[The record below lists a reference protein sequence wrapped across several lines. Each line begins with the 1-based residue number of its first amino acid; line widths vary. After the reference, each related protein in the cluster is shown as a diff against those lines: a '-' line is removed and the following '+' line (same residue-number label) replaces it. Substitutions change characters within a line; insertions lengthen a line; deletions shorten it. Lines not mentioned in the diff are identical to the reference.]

1 MFRRVVV
8 PVKPNHSALRNVWM
22 RVPVVPV
29 PAHVM
34 INGIR
39 NVSSNSKSGSAKVVE
54 AAAKSK
60 NDTGELIDPS
70 DSKTRV
76 AKVKKE
82 KKPPLWDRIKHELTH
97 YVNGTKLLGYEI
109 KVSTKLLAK
118 TVQGYELSRREK
130 NQLKRTMGDIFR
142 LVPFSAFL
150 IVPFAELLLP
160 VALKIFPNLL
170 PSTYESG
177 KDKKIKRTKL
187 NDIRAKTSNFLQE
200 TLEESSLINYKSL
213 ESAEKKKQFLN
224 FFKKLNS
231 TKDGKENVF
240 THDEILKV
248 AKMFKNDTVLD
259 NLSRPQ
265 LIAMAKYMS
274 LRPFGNDNML
284 RYQIRFNLK
293 NIMADD
299 KTIDYEG
306 VSSLTD
312 EELYQACVSRGIKT
326 FGVSKETLVENL
338 KVWLDMRLRDHV
350 PSVLLVL
357 SSAYTFGG
365 IPKEQKVDAYSTA
378 SIENK
383 VEDTKFN
390 NLLDFYYDG
399 ILQVLSSIPDPVYNV
414 AKLDVSE
421 SKEAAP
427 SSKSDTKPESKEES
441 TITQLATEALATN
454 ATATAVAA
462 AKASAVAAA
471 TSEAVA
477 SSTSSAKLGE
487 ATTASEKAEPTVIG
501 EEKELAKET
510 QPSSENDRKG
520 TIEEAEA
527 EAEEEEED
535 GQPKSDDN
543 AFKLRVLKEQ
553 EELIKKEEE
562 EARLRSQ
569 REVIEDDISLDENED
584 TNDKPSSEPV
594 KDLEEA
600 TEQTESKKQN

>member
-1 MFRRVVV
+1 MFRRVVT
-8 PVKPNHSALRNVWM
+8 PVKPGYGILRNNAGL
-22 RVPVVPV
+22 RVPVLPV
-29 PAHVM
+29 PAHVTM
-34 INGIR
+34 IAGGKR
-39 NVSSNSKSGSAKVVE
+39 FASSNSNSETGTVTNT
-54 AAAKSK
+54 AAATTDKAS
-60 NDTGELIDPS
+60 TGELVDA
-70 DSKTRV
+70 SKAPATKPV
-76 AKVKKE
+76 AAKKE

-109 KVSTKLLAK
+109 KVSTKLLVK
-118 TVQGYELSRREK
+118 FVQGYELSRREK

-150 IVPFAELLLP
+150 IIPFAELLLP

-177 KDKKIKRTKL
+177 KEKKIKRTKL
-187 NDIRAKTSNFLQE
+187 NEIRAKTSNFLQE

-213 ESAEKKKQFLN
+213 ESTEKKKQFLN

-231 TKDGKENVF
+231 TKDGKENLF
-240 THDEILKV
+240 THEEILNV

-293 NIMADD
+293 HIIEDD

-306 VSSLTD
+306 AASLSD

-326 FGVSKETLVENL
+326 FGVSKDELLENL
-338 KVWLDMRLRDHV
+338 KVWLDLRLRHQV

-378 SIENK
+378 SIEAE

-414 AKLDVSE
+414 TKLDVSE
-421 SKEAAP
+421 SKEP
-427 SSKSDTKPESKEES
+427 SSSTAAAAKAEPKEEPS
-441 TITQLATEALATN
+441 ITKLASEALATN
-454 ATATAVAA
+454 ASAASAA
-462 AKASAVAAA
+462 ANVVSNIASASPKSETETKPASAKSESSV
-471 TSEAVA
+471 TDQKKEAVQEPQPEQ
-477 SSTSSAKLGE
+477 AKD
-487 ATTASEKAEPTVIG
+487 
-501 EEKELAKET
+501 EKEAV
-510 QPSSENDRKG
+510 SE
-520 TIEEAEA
+520 
-527 EAEEEEED
+527 EAEEEEE
-535 GQPKSDDN
+535 QQKTDDN
-543 AFKLRVLKEQ
+543 AFKLSVLKEQ

-562 EARLRSQ
+562 EAKLRSQ
-569 REVIEDDISLDENED
+569 REVIKDDINLDEKEEEIPE
-584 TNDKPSSEPV
+584 KASSEPA
-594 KDLEEA
+594 KDTKNSDEP
-600 TEQTESKKQN
+600 SDGKKQ